1 MSRRKLIVAW
11 SALALLAVLLVIG
24 GGVLSLTQTNF
35 GQDQVRKYVQSWITG
50 GLFSGVTIDSLEIRD
65 EKDSLFLRTGP
76 VKVRYDVRDI
86 FDRRILLSHVDVT
99 RPVVRLHE
107 HLDGKWNYQRIFPS
121 GPKRPKGTQRGFG
134 DFIVIDSADVHDG
147 RVAVGLKW
155 RPADSLKGRKRDS
168 AIVKAL
174 GSLTRVTK
182 GNQWRSEIHRTAEG
196 FSKIYRFTSLNASLG
211 YARVAD
217 PDTVGRFFRVTSASL
232 ESSDPPLTVK
242 RAAMD
247 VKHVGD
253 SVWLSSPGFQLA
265 ASRGRVPSGKLVW
278 GSGIPMRYDI
288 HIVGDSVSM
297 SDIAWVYPTLP
308 TTGGGRLDLFIN
320 NVRHPRVIDYAVKD
334 MDVR

>member
-11 SALALLAVLLVIG
+11 SALALLTVLLVIG

-35 GQDQVRKYVQSWITG
+35 GQDQVRKYVQSWINGKVRGTFYVGRITG

-147 RVAVGLKW
+147 RVAVGL
-155 RPADSLKGRKRDS
+155 
-168 AIVKAL
+168 
-174 GSLTRVTK
+174 
-182 GNQWRSEIHRTAEG
+182 
-196 FSKIYRFTSLNASLG
+196 
-211 YARVAD
+211 
-217 PDTVGRFFRVTSASL
+217 
-232 ESSDPPLTVK
+232 
-242 RAAMD
+242 
-247 VKHVGD
+247 
-253 SVWLSSPGFQLA
+253 
-265 ASRGRVPSGKLVW
+265 
-278 GSGIPMRYDI
+278 
-288 HIVGDSVSM
+288 
-297 SDIAWVYPTLP
+297 
-308 TTGGGRLDLFIN
+308 
-320 NVRHPRVIDYAVKD
+320 
-334 MDVR
+334 